1 VEVTRIADGLW
12 RWTGLHPD
20 WTPADGGAEGWPRE
34 VGSVYL
40 ETPEA
45 VVLIDPLIPP
55 EERERFLEALD
66 RDVERAGRPVQ
77 ILLTVEWHGR
87 SAGAIAE
94 RYGAPIGGE
103 PPAGVQPFPVPPVDE
118 TLWWLPAYSALVTGD
133 VLLGAAA
140 GRVRV
145 CPDSWLE
152 GRSSPEEIRELLR
165 PLLDRPLERLLV
177 SHGEPVLRRG
187 RDALAEALGHAP
199 SAA

>member
-1 VEVTRIADGLW
+1 MQVTRIASGLW

-20 WTPADGGAEGWPRE
+20 WTPADGGPEGWPRE
-34 VGSVYL
+34 VGCVYF
-40 ETPEA
+40 ESPEA

-55 EERERFLEALD
+55 EDGDRFLEGLD
-66 RDVERAGRPVQ
+66 RDVERVARPVR

-87 SAGAIAE
+87 SARAIAE
-94 RYGAPIGGE
+94 RYGAQIGGE
-103 PPAGVQPFPVPPVDE
+103 PPAGVEAFPVPPVDE
-118 TLWWLPAYSALVTGD
+118 TLCWLPAYGALATGD

-165 PLLDRPLERLLV
+165 PLLDRPLERLLI
-177 SHGEPVLRRG
+177 SHGEPVLERG
-187 RDALAEALGHAP
+187 REALADALGHAP